1 MPTRRSVTLPKGWEE
16 RIKKAGERYRVLA
29 FEDDWPRRMSITVRI
44 REKGVI
50 FTRTIALA
58 MPVTD
63 RTGEKTVFTACIIIK
78 YWTS

>member
-1 MPTRRSVTLPKGWEE
+1 MSAKKSVTLPRGWEE
-16 RIKKAGERYRVLA
+16 HIKRAGERYRVLP
-29 FEDDWPRRMSITVRI
+29 FEDDWPRRMSMTVRI

-63 RTGEKTVFTACIIIK
+63 ETGQKA
-78 YWTS
+78 